1 MSAMDPYRT
10 TNQLDETVLHAIVTR
25 LEARGNHP
33 FFARMLHEYLDVM
46 QIETAHTVLDMGCG
60 TGVVARTIARRPGF
74 AGTVTGIDLSPY
86 LADVATRLAT
96 EEGVDA
102 RVTFRVGDTRRLD
115 FPDAAFDAVV
125 AHTLMNHVDDPVAV
139 VKEAARVVR
148 PGGRLGIFDSDFST
162 LAFNHPNPAQGRA
175 YDDAIINALV
185 TNPRIMRQMPQ
196 LLRTAGLELIAAFP
210 YVLADIGK
218 ADYWLASIESYRR
231 LLPQGGT
238 MTAEEA
244 GAWADALLKDSEAGV
259 FFGAC
264 NFYSYVA
271 KRP

>member
-1 MSAMDPYRT
+1 
-10 TNQLDETVLHAIVTR
+10 
-25 LEARGNHP
+25 
-33 FFARMLHEYLDVM
+33 
-46 QIETAHTVLDMGCG
+46 MGCG
-60 TGVVARTIARRPGF
+60 TGMVARTIVQRPGF
-74 AGTVTGIDLSPY
+74 AGTVTGIDLSPA
-86 LADVATRLAT
+86 LVEVATRLAT
-96 EEGVDA
+96 EEGVSA
-102 RVTFRVGDTRRLD
+102 RVTFQVGDTRCLD
-115 FPDAAFDAVV
+115 FPDAVFDGVV

-139 VKEAARVVR
+139 VKEAARVVK
-148 PGGRLGIFDSDFST
+148 PGGRVSIFDSDFST
-162 LAFNHPNPAQGRA
+162 LAFNHLDPAQGSA
-175 YDDAIINALV
+175 YDAAVINALV

-196 LLRTAGLELIAAFP
+196 ALRTAGLELITALP

-218 ADYWLASIESYRR
+218 ADYWRASIESYRR
-231 LLPQGGT
+231 LIPQGGT